1 MKNLIVLL
9 IFLFQTLPL
18 FSQCPFVEAVVI
30 DACPGTDEKNEF
42 VIVHSGDGF
51 NTNSLEFDFAFQNNT
66 GGVVNSDLNTPGSPC
81 GLDFGNI
88 STYTGCTN
96 LISIG
101 PGFNVPPN
109 SMVVVQISGGT
120 ALNVYDFSSLCGLG
134 QCVYVLGATCDRLIG
149 AFTNFQAS
157 PANPIRTNTFTIDG
171 CVTMFDIHIP
181 SVPNVDGAYYIPSSD
196 TYGASGCVAPP
207 TINMAALP
215 PSVDQPADVEVCSNE
230 SVIVNFTGT
239 GTSYTWTNSN
249 TNIGLGASGTGNINF
264 TSANVITTQVG
275 TITVTPQGSCPGMPK
290 MFDITVNPSQDA
302 TFDFPDF
309 CVGSTNGPTNIVT
322 PGGIFSFNPNPGGTI
337 INPTTGVISSAIGG
351 TTYSVQY
358 VTPGPCPG
366 TEVVMVQAL
375 SNQDASFVFADFCF
389 GEQNGPTGIAT
400 PGGTFSFNPNPGD
413 GATINP
419 VTGIISNPIAGN
431 SYSVQYITPGP
442 CPNNMTIVVDVL
454 NLVVPVLGPLGP
466 YCTSD
471 GIVNL
476 PTTQSGVTGN
486 WSGPGIVG
494 NQLNP
499 ASLAPGM
506 YQIFFTPT
514 AGQCASLANITI
526 EIIENPIGNLSGNP
540 VLCPGQCGTVTF
552 NFSGGSGTY
561 NLNMNF
567 LAGVLGINFPMV
579 GVTNSTVLNICIGNG
594 VPFDPATNTLSIPTI
609 IPSGT
614 YSLTLLNFSSV
625 PAGPCS
631 NGIVGSPG
639 SISVTINGAPAANP
653 ANITACDFD
662 QDGTEIFDLT
672 SVNGIVTGGVGG
684 NTVTWYSDAAF
695 TTEILNPTMFSASSG
710 TIVYSVVTSPNGCE
724 GNNQT
729 LLQLIAPVQPTATD
743 FNICINDP
751 LLNLPTILSGVNG
764 TWSGANVTGNQFDPT
779 GLPAGNYPITF
790 TPTGT
795 QCALPLT
802 VDVVISNAG
811 PINLPNPIVTS
822 CLGNGSVSLGNTQ
835 GGVNGVWSGSPF
847 LTGDNFDITAA
858 GVGSFTV
865 TFTPTGSM
873 TCFSPNTTQVVIVA
887 NSILAPIT
895 FADLCPDSGIF
906 DLGNIVQGETGV
918 WSGNVQVFTN
928 LFDPNTTPGTYPL
941 TFTPNDLCVDPLNTS
956 IDVVPLS
963 TLTPPMLGPTCT
975 NGAPIVLP
983 TTINT
988 VTGIWTIGGLPITT
1002 FDPSIY
1008 GTGNFTLDFTVDAGF
1023 CASSFSTI
1031 ISVSAIT
1038 AGFDSL
1044 QMSCRS
1050 NTNIVVNLNTY
1061 LSPGTTPGGTWTYNG
1076 NPVTDPTMVDL
1087 GLLPNGFH
1095 EYFYVIND
1103 VNCGQDTAIVS
1114 FDIEPE
1120 NNAGN
1125 STTQSL
1131 CSTNAAS
1138 VNFASLLGVITNGG
1152 SWIQPM
1158 GVNVDLSNL
1167 MDVDLSNLPAGTY
1180 DFTYVLPENNC
1191 AADTSHTVFT
1201 IQTFNSAGT
1210 DVMSTLCLGAT
1221 IDLSTL
1227 VNGGFTLGNFLNPN
1241 NIAGLTDSLWNTTGL
1256 TANTY
1261 AFQYEATNVNPCL
1274 SDTATLTL
1282 NLASVVTAGQD
1293 GISNY
1298 CQGSVISL
1306 NDYLSVGA
1314 SLGGVFY
1321 NNGNIVPNGIFNTT
1335 GFNVL
1340 IFQYIVGDGV
1350 TCPSDTSFITLG
1362 RVSKPVLTI
1371 DPIVNICDGDC
1382 QSITINHNAAVG
1394 SNFSLAL
1401 TSSAG
1406 QTYRNVVT
1414 VVNNNPLDISFCASS
1429 MGPFNF
1435 GNLPLNQTF
1444 TLRIDSLNVIDGG
1457 CRFDY
1462 IVTSTFN
1469 TQSKPTRNI
1478 IRTLCNGNTVTVG
1491 SDVYSMTN
1499 PSGTTI
1505 IPSTIAN
1512 SCDSIINVNLTFV
1525 GPSPITN
1532 LVETT
1537 CDQTYSITVGN
1548 TIFNSSNTFGQVT
1561 LQNSNGCDSVVNV
1574 NLTYSSFSSGNF
1586 NFATCDA
1593 NYAYTL
1599 AGQTFD
1605 INNANGP
1612 VTLVGGS
1619 ASGCDSIVNVS
1630 LTFLPP
1636 SSFDINETTC
1646 DATYFISYGNQ
1657 TFNLANPSGSVTLF
1671 NQAQNGCDSIIN
1683 VNLTFLPMAVGRND
1697 IATCNDDYSFSF
1709 NGITYNK
1716 ANPTGSYT
1724 LSGAAANGCD
1734 SLVNV
1739 QLNFSE
1745 FSFISELNYACDE
1758 SDAVFN
1764 INLASH
1770 PGPYDISINNVS
1782 QPTLPSLP
1790 FNTSFAPGSY
1800 FVEVETFDGCQ
1811 DTITVVVD
1819 ENSGPLVTLS
1829 QVPLLDGRTQ
1839 INVNAPSNVLYDLNW
1854 TPSSTLTCSDCYDPI
1869 AFPIETTTYT
1879 LQYMYGDD
1887 CVDTRVI
1894 TIERLNSE
1902 VIVPNIFSPNGDGSN
1917 DQFYVQL
1924 PEGVTGLVKIMRV
1937 YDRWGNLMFDK
1948 KDIPANEPTAGWAGT
1963 LNGNFVVP
1971 GVFVYYLEVQIDGK
1985 PKVDKYSGDIT
1996 VTR

>member
-1 MKNLIVLL
+1 MKFIISFIITVVYCCNLYAQFTIANGLPGCLPVVNQEG
-9 IFLFQTLPL
+9 IACGGGTTFFGVNAMNQFQV
-18 FSQCPFVEAVVI
+18 QNI
-30 DACPGTDEKNEF
+30 DGINCCAGPGGD
-42 VIVHSGDGF
+42 SGSYF
-51 NTNSLEFDFAFQNNT
+51 EFD
-66 GGVVNSDLNTPGSPC
+66 VL
-81 GLDFGNI
+81 NI
-88 STYTGCTN
+88 SDFMNINISLGYSASNTSFEDDSPGAPIFGCSGTIVDNSHDQIVFTY
-96 LISIG
+96 SINGG
-101 PGFNVPPN
+101 PEIQSLYVH
-109 SMVVVQISGGT
+109 GT
-120 ALNVYDFSSLCGLG
+120 S
-134 QCVYVLGATCDRLIG
+134 
-149 AFTNFQAS
+149 QA
-157 PANPIRTNTFTIDG
+157 
-171 CVTMFDIHIP
+171 
-181 SVPNVDGAYYIPSSD
+181 
-196 TYGASGCVAPP
+196 
-207 TINMAALP
+207 
-215 PSVDQPADVEVCSNE
+215 
-230 SVIVNFTGT
+230 NFTGT
-239 GTSYTWTNSN
+239 WMAGPLNGNTIKVKIYASNKATAEIFFFQNLLITGTPKLSAGPDDIVCYPEMADLNGVWTGTWS
-249 TNIGLGASGTGNINF
+249 GGSGTIGNVNIP
-264 TSANVITTQVG
+264 VTTYTPNASEQNSM
-275 TITVTPQGSCPGMPK
+275 VTLTYTGLPAYPGCPTPSDQM
-290 MFDITVNPSQDA
+290 IVTVNPSQDA

-309 CVGSTNGPTNIVT
+309 CVGSSNGPTNI
-322 PGGIFSFNPNPGGTI
+322 I
-337 INPTTGVISSAIGG
+337 I
-351 TTYSVQY
+351 
-358 VTPGPCPG
+358 
-366 TEVVMVQAL
+366 
-375 SNQDASFVFADFCF
+375 
-389 GEQNGPTGIAT
+389 

-419 VTGIISNPIAGN
+419 TTGVISNATGGTTYSVQYVTLGPCPGTEVVMVQALPNQNASFIFADFCIGDPNGPTNIATPGGTFSLNPNPGDGASINPATGVISNPVAGN
-431 SYSVQYITPGP
+431 TYSVEYITPGP
-442 CPNNMTIVVDVL
+442 CPNNLTLAVDVL
-454 NLVVPVLGPLGP
+454 DLVIPVFGPFGP

-476 PTTQSGVTGN
+476 PTTQSGITGN
-486 WSGPGIVG
+486 WSGPGVVG
-494 NQLNP
+494 NQFNP
-499 ASLAPGM
+499 TTAGAGM
-506 YQIFFTPT
+506 FQLTFTPD
-514 AGQCASLANITI
+514 AGQCATVANVNIEVFANPVGSLTGSPTI
-526 EIIENPIGNLSGNP
+526 CWNLCDTVIINLSG
-540 VLCPGQCGTVTF
+540 GTGLYDVNL
-552 NFSGGSGTY
+552 NFSGTS
-561 NLNMNF
+561 LNFDFSMN
-567 LAGVLGINFPMV
+567 GIMDNTKLTICYGGFGFISFDPI
-579 GVTNSTVLNICIGNG
+579 TNQLK
-594 VPFDPATNTLSIPTI
+594 VPFPSPSGLYVLSLVSFSS
-609 IPSGT
+609 IPSG
-614 YSLTLLNFSSV
+614 
-625 PAGPCS
+625 PCS
-631 NGIVGSPG
+631 EGIIDNPGIV
-639 SISVTINGAPAANP
+639 IVTISENLIYPNDFHFP
-653 ANITACDFD
+653 ICDYD
-662 QDGTEIFDLT
+662 QDGIVTYDLT
-672 SVNGIVTGGVGG
+672 SLEDILTNGNMDITVNWYMDPGHNFPILDPTLYTFSGGHVFIIYTSTDGCGTSGGVVG
-684 NTVTWYSDAAF
+684 D
-695 TTEILNPTMFSASSG
+695 I
-710 TIVYSVVTSPNGCE
+710 
-724 GNNQT
+724 
-729 LLQLIAPVQPTATD
+729 QLPVIPQITD
-743 FNICINDP
+743 YNICINDP
-751 LLNLPTILSGVNG
+751 IINLPLIIDGIAGN
-764 TWSGANVTGNQFDPT
+764 WSGANVTNNVFDPT

-790 TPTGT
+790 TPSGT
-795 QCALPLT
+795 ICAAT
-802 VDVVISNAG
+802 VTVEVIVSNAG
-811 PINLPNPIVTS
+811 PVPLPNPLTTS
-822 CLGNGSVSLGNTQ
+822 CIGYGFVFFSNSQ
-835 GGVNGVWSGSPF
+835 GGVVGVWSGSPF
-847 LTGDNFDITAA
+847 LSGNSFNMTAS
-858 GVGSFTV
+858 GVGNFTI
-865 TFTPTGSM
+865 TFTPTSGN
-873 TCFSPNTTQVVIVA
+873 TCFTPNTTDIIVTPNTSLTPFTFPDICAA
-887 NSILAPIT
+887 N
-895 FADLCPDSGIF
+895 GVF
-906 DLGNIVQGETGV
+906 DLGSTIQGQVGV
-918 WSGNVQVFTN
+918 WSGNPQVN
-928 LFDPNTTPGTYPL
+928 NNSFDPNTTPGTYPL
-941 TFTPNDLCVDPLNTS
+941 LFTPNDPCFEPLMAS
-956 IDVVPLS
+956 IEVVASTILS
-963 TLTPPMLGPTCT
+963 SPTLGPTCT

-983 TTINT
+983 TTINS
-988 VTGIWTIGGLPITT
+988 VTGTWTIGGLPITT

-1050 NTNIVVNLNTY
+1050 NTNIVVNLDTY
-1061 LSPGTTPGGTWTYNG
+1061 LTPGTTPGGIWTYNG
-1076 NPVTDPTMVDL
+1076 NSVADPTMVDL
-1087 GLLPNGFH
+1087 SLLPDGFN
-1095 EYFYVIND
+1095 EYFYIIND
-1103 VNCGQDTAIVS
+1103 VDCGQDTAIVS

-1125 STTQSL
+1125 STIQSL

-1138 VNFASLLGVITNGG
+1138 VNFASLLGVITSGG
-1152 SWIQPM
+1152 TWIQPM

-1167 MDVDLSNLPAGTY
+1167 MEVDLSNLLAGTY

-1261 AFQYEATNVNPCL
+1261 VFQYEATNINPCI

-1350 TCPSDTSFITLG
+1350 TCPRDTSFITLG

-1382 QSITINHNAAVG
+1382 QRITINHNAAVG

-1414 VVNNNPLDISFCASS
+1414 VVNNNPLDITFCASL

-1444 TLRIDSLNVIDGG
+1444 TLRIDSLNIIDGG

-1469 TQSKPTRNI
+1469 TQSTPTRNI

-1491 SDVYSMTN
+1491 SDVYTESN
-1499 PSGTTI
+1499 PSGVTI
-1505 IPSTIAN
+1505 IPSAIAN

-1537 CDQTYSITVGN
+1537 CDQTFSITVGN
-1548 TIFNSSNTFGQVT
+1548 TVFNSSNPFGQVT
-1561 LQNSNGCDSVVNV
+1561 LQNANGCDSIVNV

-1605 INNANGP
+1605 INNTNGP

-1734 SLVNV
+1734 SLVNI

-1770 PGPYDISINNVS
+1770 PGPYDVSINNVS

-1790 FNTSFAPGSY
+1790 FNTSFSPGSY

-1819 ENSGPLVTLS
+1819 ENNGPLVTLS

-1854 TPSSTLTCSDCYDPI
+1854 TPSSTLTCSDCFDPI
-1869 AFPIETTTYT
+1869 AFPIETSTYT

-1902 VIVPNIFSPNGDGSN
+1902 VIVPNIFSPNGDGIN

-1924 PEGVTGLVKIMRV
+1924 PEGVTGLIKIMRV

-1948 KDIPANEPTAGWAGT
+1948 KDIPANEPSAGWQGT